1 MGSTAQEYGVQGYP
15 TIKYFAPGSSEP
27 EEYDG
32 GRTADAIVK
41 WAEEKFAENI
51 PPPEVVEAVS
61 NEVVVDVGGFGYPA
75 MVVLSHKKMKYSTLT
90 GSFSYDGLNEFLRDL
105 SYGKG
110 RTTPV
115 RGASLPKLPT
125 IDAWDGKDGQ
135 LPVEEEEYDLSDV
148 ELDDKDEL

>member
-1 MGSTAQEYGVQGYP
+1 MSYQQPAFFLHQSDNECLVQ
-15 TIKYFAPGSSEP
+15 
-27 EEYDG
+27 
-32 GRTADAIVK
+32 
-41 WAEEKFAENI
+41 
-51 PPPEVVEAVS
+51 
-61 NEVVVDVGGFGYPA
+61 VDVGGFGYPA

-115 RGASLPKLPT
+115 RGAALPKLAT

-135 LPVEEEEYDLSDV
+135 LPVEEEDWDLSDV

>member
-1 MGSTAQEYGVQGYP
+1 MLQLFTVQ
-15 TIKYFAPGSSEP
+15 
-27 EEYDG
+27 
-32 GRTADAIVK
+32 
-41 WAEEKFAENI
+41 
-51 PPPEVVEAVS
+51 
-61 NEVVVDVGGFGYPA
+61 VDVGGFGYPA

-115 RGASLPKLPT
+115 RGAALPKLAT

-135 LPVEEEEYDLSDV
+135 LPVEEEELDLSDV
-148 ELDDKDEL
+148 ELDDKDELWALLIFLGHKNTHFLKSTSKSVKDNSVTLLCKPSEVY